1 MRLATTAVLLVTFLI
16 PAGLAAQDRDQD
28 RDKDR
33 DHGPKHY
40 TVTTDRAYVV
50 THDVLGRHGFEVVR
64 IENDG
69 DDRVIWYRAG
79 NHGRGKGKGP
89 LKKMIIRRIPAE
101 RRVVF
106 VDAPSDVLVDID
118 VRLNL
123 P

>member
-1 MRLATTAVLLVTFLI
+1 MRLPTMAVLLAVLVL
-16 PAGLAAQDRDQD
+16 PARLSAQG
-28 RDKDR
+28 
-33 DHGPKHY
+33 HGPRHY
-40 TVTTDRAYVV
+40 AVTTDRAYVV

-79 NHGRGKGKGP
+79 NHGRGRGKGP
-89 LKKMIIRRIPAE
+89 LQKMIIRRVPAE
-101 RRVVF
+101 RRIVF

-123 P
+123 Q

>member
-1 MRLATTAVLLVTFLI
+1 MRLATTAVLLSTLVV
-16 PAGLAAQDRDQD
+16 PATLSAQG
-28 RDKDR
+28 
-33 DHGPKHY
+33 HANKHY
-40 TVTTDRAYVV
+40 AVTTDRAYVV

-89 LKKMIIRRIPAE
+89 LPKMIIRQIPRE
-101 RRVVF
+101 PRVIF

>member
-1 MRLATTAVLLVTFLI
+1 VL
-16 PAGLAAQDRDQD
+16 PASLAAQG
-28 RDKDR
+28 
-33 DHGPKHY
+33 HGAKHY
-40 TVTTDRAYVV
+40 EVTTDRAYVV

-64 IENDG
+64 IENVG
-69 DDRVIWYRAG
+69 DDRVIWYRRG
-79 NHGRGKGKGP
+79 NNGRGKGKGP
-89 LKKMIIRRIPAE
+89 LVKMIIRRVPAE

>member
-1 MRLATTAVLLVTFLI
+1 MRLHTTAVLLSALVL
-16 PAGLAAQDRDQD
+16 PATLSAQG
-28 RDKDR
+28 
-33 DHGPKHY
+33 HGPRHY
-40 TVTTDRAYVV
+40 SVTTDRAYVV

-64 IENDG
+64 IENLG
-69 DDRVIWYRAG
+69 DDRVIWYRRG
-79 NHGRGKGKGP
+79 NNGRGRGKGP
-89 LKKMIIRRIPAE
+89 MEKMVIRRIPAE

>member
-1 MRLATTAVLLVTFLI
+1 MRLHITAVLLSALVL
-16 PAGLAAQDRDQD
+16 PATLTAQG
-28 RDKDR
+28 
-33 DHGPKHY
+33 HGNKHY
-40 TVTTDRAYVV
+40 AVDTDRAYVV
-50 THDVLGRHGFEVVR
+50 THDVLGRHGFEVVK

-89 LKKMIIRRIPAE
+89 LERMIIRRIPAE

-123 P
+123 R

>member
-1 MRLATTAVLLVTFLI
+1 MRLATTAVVFAAMLI
-16 PAGLAAQDRDQD
+16 PAGLTAQGRDH
-28 RDKDR
+28 DR

-40 TVTTDRAYVV
+40 SITTDRAFVV
-50 THDVLGRHGFEVVR
+50 THDVLGRHGFDVVR
-64 IENDG
+64 IENVG
-69 DDRVIWYRAG
+69 DDRVIWYRRG
-79 NHGRGKGKGP
+79 NNGRGRGKGP
-89 LKKMIIRRIPAE
+89 LEKMIIRRIPAE

>member
-1 MRLATTAVLLVTFLI
+1 MRLQTIAVLLVTCLI
-16 PAGLAAQDRDQD
+16 PAGLAAQERDRD
-28 RDKDR
+28 RDR

-40 TVTTDRAYVV
+40 AVTTDRAYVV
-50 THDVLGRHGFEVVR
+50 THDVLGRHGFEVVK

-79 NHGRGKGKGP
+79 NHGRGRGKGP
-89 LKKMIIRRIPAE
+89 LQKMIIRRIPAE
-101 RRVVF
+101 RRVLF

-118 VRLNL
+118 VRLRL

>member
-1 MRLATTAVLLVTFLI
+1 MRLVTAVLFASIFI
-16 PAGLAAQDRDQD
+16 PAGLAAQDKDQD
-28 RDKDR
+28 RDRDR